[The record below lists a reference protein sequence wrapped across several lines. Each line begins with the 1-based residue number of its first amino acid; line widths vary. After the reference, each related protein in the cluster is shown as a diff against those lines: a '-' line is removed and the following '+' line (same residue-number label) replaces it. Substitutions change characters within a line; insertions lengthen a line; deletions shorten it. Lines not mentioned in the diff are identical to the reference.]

1 MEALLQL
8 KGIDKAFPGVKA
20 LSGAALNVYPG
31 RVMALVGENG
41 AGKSTM
47 MKVLTGIYARDA
59 GTLLWLG
66 KETTFT
72 GPKSSQEAGIGIIH
86 QELNLI
92 PQLTI
97 AENIFL
103 GREFVN
109 RFGKIDWK
117 TMYAEADKL
126 LAKLNLRFKSDKLV
140 GDLSIGDQQMVEI
153 AKVLSFESK
162 VIIMDEPTDALTDTE
177 TESLFRVIRELKSQ
191 GRGIVYIS
199 HRMKEIFE
207 ICDDVTVFR
216 DGQFIAE
223 REVASLTEDS
233 LIEMMVGR
241 KLEDQYPHLDK
252 APGDIRLKV
261 DNLCGPGVNDVSF
274 TLRKGEIL
282 GVSGLMG
289 AGRTELMK
297 VLYGALPRTSGYVTL
312 DGHEVVTRSPQ
323 DGLANGIV
331 YISEDRKRDGLVLG
345 MSVKENMSLTA
356 LRYFSRAGGSLKHAD
371 EQQAVSDF
379 IRLFNVKTPS
389 MEQAIGL
396 LSGGNQQKVAI
407 ARGLMTRPKVL
418 ILDEPTRGVDVGA
431 KKEIYQLI
439 NQFKADG
446 LSIIL
451 VSSEMPEVLGM
462 SDRIIVMHEGHLSGE
477 FTREQATQEV
487 LMAAAVGKL
496 NRVNQ
501 GKKMTTQTVSGRRYF
516 TKAWLME
523 QKSLIALL
531 VLIAI
536 VSTLSPNFFTI
547 NNLFNILQQTSVN
560 AIMAVGMTLVILTSG
575 IDLSVG
581 SLLALTGA
589 VAASIVGIEVN
600 ALVAVAAAL
609 ALGAAIGAVTGVI
622 VAKGRVQAFIATL
635 VMMLLLRGV
644 TMVYTNGS
652 PVNTGFTENADLFG
666 WFGIGRPLGVPTPVW
681 IMGIVFLAA
690 WYMLHHTRLG
700 RYIYALGGNEAA
712 TRLSGINV
720 NKIKIIVYSLCG
732 LLASLAGIIEVARL
746 SSAQPTAGTG
756 YELDAI
762 AAVVLGGTSLAGG
775 KGRIVGTLIGA
786 LILGF
791 LNNGLNLL
799 GVSSYYQMI
808 VKAVVILLAV
818 LVDNK
823 KQ

>member
-1 MEALLQL
+1 
-8 KGIDKAFPGVKA
+8 
-20 LSGAALNVYPG
+20 
-31 RVMALVGENG
+31 
-41 AGKSTM
+41 
-47 MKVLTGIYARDA
+47 
-59 GTLLWLG
+59 
-66 KETTFT
+66 
-72 GPKSSQEAGIGIIH
+72 
-86 QELNLI
+86 
-92 PQLTI
+92 
-97 AENIFL
+97 
-103 GREFVN
+103 
-109 RFGKIDWK
+109 
-117 TMYAEADKL
+117 
-126 LAKLNLRFKSDKLV
+126 
-140 GDLSIGDQQMVEI
+140 
-153 AKVLSFESK
+153 
-162 VIIMDEPTDALTDTE
+162 
-177 TESLFRVIRELKSQ
+177 
-191 GRGIVYIS
+191 
-199 HRMKEIFE
+199 
-207 ICDDVTVFR
+207 
-216 DGQFIAE
+216 
-223 REVASLTEDS
+223 
-233 LIEMMVGR
+233 
-241 KLEDQYPHLDK
+241 
-252 APGDIRLKV
+252 
-261 DNLCGPGVNDVSF
+261 
-274 TLRKGEIL
+274 
-282 GVSGLMG
+282 
-289 AGRTELMK
+289 
-297 VLYGALPRTSGYVTL
+297 
-312 DGHEVVTRSPQ
+312 
-323 DGLANGIV
+323 
-331 YISEDRKRDGLVLG
+331 
-345 MSVKENMSLTA
+345 
-356 LRYFSRAGGSLKHAD
+356 
-371 EQQAVSDF
+371 
-379 IRLFNVKTPS
+379 
-389 MEQAIGL
+389 
-396 LSGGNQQKVAI
+396 
-407 ARGLMTRPKVL
+407 
-418 ILDEPTRGVDVGA
+418 
-431 KKEIYQLI
+431 
-439 NQFKADG
+439 
-446 LSIIL
+446 
-451 VSSEMPEVLGM
+451 
-462 SDRIIVMHEGHLSGE
+462 
-477 FTREQATQEV
+477 
-487 LMAAAVGKL
+487 
-496 NRVNQ
+496 
-501 GKKMTTQTVSGRRYF
+501 MTTQTVSGRRYF

-589 VAASIVGIEVN
+589 VAAS
-600 ALVAVAAAL
+600 
-609 ALGAAIGAVTGVI
+609 I

>member
-1 MEALLQL
+1 
-8 KGIDKAFPGVKA
+8 
-20 LSGAALNVYPG
+20 
-31 RVMALVGENG
+31 
-41 AGKSTM
+41 
-47 MKVLTGIYARDA
+47 
-59 GTLLWLG
+59 
-66 KETTFT
+66 
-72 GPKSSQEAGIGIIH
+72 
-86 QELNLI
+86 
-92 PQLTI
+92 
-97 AENIFL
+97 
-103 GREFVN
+103 
-109 RFGKIDWK
+109 
-117 TMYAEADKL
+117 
-126 LAKLNLRFKSDKLV
+126 
-140 GDLSIGDQQMVEI
+140 
-153 AKVLSFESK
+153 
-162 VIIMDEPTDALTDTE
+162 
-177 TESLFRVIRELKSQ
+177 
-191 GRGIVYIS
+191 
-199 HRMKEIFE
+199 
-207 ICDDVTVFR
+207 
-216 DGQFIAE
+216 
-223 REVASLTEDS
+223 
-233 LIEMMVGR
+233 
-241 KLEDQYPHLDK
+241 
-252 APGDIRLKV
+252 
-261 DNLCGPGVNDVSF
+261 
-274 TLRKGEIL
+274 
-282 GVSGLMG
+282 
-289 AGRTELMK
+289 
-297 VLYGALPRTSGYVTL
+297 
-312 DGHEVVTRSPQ
+312 
-323 DGLANGIV
+323 
-331 YISEDRKRDGLVLG
+331 
-345 MSVKENMSLTA
+345 
-356 LRYFSRAGGSLKHAD
+356 
-371 EQQAVSDF
+371 
-379 IRLFNVKTPS
+379 
-389 MEQAIGL
+389 
-396 LSGGNQQKVAI
+396 
-407 ARGLMTRPKVL
+407 
-418 ILDEPTRGVDVGA
+418 
-431 KKEIYQLI
+431 
-439 NQFKADG
+439 
-446 LSIIL
+446 
-451 VSSEMPEVLGM
+451 
-462 SDRIIVMHEGHLSGE
+462 
-477 FTREQATQEV
+477 
-487 LMAAAVGKL
+487 
-496 NRVNQ
+496 
-501 GKKMTTQTVSGRRYF
+501 MTTQTVSGRRYF

-622 VAKGRVQAFIATL
+622 VAKGRVRAFIATL

-690 WYMLHHTRLG
+690 RYMLHHTRLG

-823 KQ
+823 SSNNDYRTS